1 MSGILSGGPT
11 SCANCV
17 QTDCSHSTDLP
28 DLALICEA
36 FVNATFPPDVQ
47 EDIKKGNRCH
57 ICGAPA
63 ILGGGGRVTCGS
75 CLLAQAAAKKRLGDK
90 LVKTWRGAF
99 ASPAPAPA
107 SAEGGLDPD
116 EIEDEEEP

>member
-28 DLALICEA
+28 DIALICDL
-36 FVNATFPPDVQ
+36 FLNSTFPPDVQ
-47 EDIKKGNRCH
+47 QAIRDGDRCH

-63 ILGGGGRVTCGS
+63 ILGGGGRVTCGT
-75 CLLAQAAAKKRLGDK
+75 CLLAQGAAKKRLGDK
-90 LVKTWRGAF
+90 VVKAWRGSF
-99 ASPAPAPA
+99 ASPTPAAPVPV
-107 SAEGGLDPD
+107 EGGLDPD
-116 EIEDEEEP
+116 EIEEEDR

>member
-1 MSGILSGGPT
+1 MSEILTGGPT

-47 EDIKKGNRCH
+47 DHIKKGNRCH
-57 ICGAPA
+57 ICAAPA
-63 ILGGGGRVTCGS
+63 LIGGGGRVTCGN
-75 CLLAQAAAKKRLGDK
+75 CLFRQNAARGRLGDK
-90 LVKTWRGAF
+90 AIREWRGTA
-99 ASPAPAPA
+99 AEPPAPVLDVGA
-107 SAEGGLDPD
+107 DPD
-116 EIEDEEEP
+116 EVEEEEGV

>member
-47 EDIKKGNRCH
+47 DDIKNGNRCH

-63 ILGGGGRVTCGS
+63 ILGGGGRVTCGA
-75 CLLAQAAAKKRLGDK
+75 CLLAQTEAKRQLGDK
-90 LVKTWRGAF
+90 IVKAF
-99 ASPAPAPA
+99 RATFSETPAPALTP
-107 SAEGGLDPD
+107 STGLDPD
-116 EIEDEEEP
+116 EVEEGA

>member
-1 MSGILSGGPT
+1 MSGILTGGPT

-47 EDIKKGNRCH
+47 DDIKNGNRCH

-63 ILGGGGRVTCGS
+63 IIGGGGWVTCGD
-75 CLLAQAAAKKRLGDK
+75 CLFRQNAARGRLGDK
-90 LVKTWRGAF
+90 AIREWRGTA
-99 ASPAPAPA
+99 AEPPAPVLDAGA
-107 SAEGGLDPD
+107 DPD
-116 EIEDEEEP
+116 EVEEEEGV

>member
-63 ILGGGGRVTCGS
+63 IIGGGGRMTCGT
-75 CLLAQAAAKKRLGDK
+75 CLLAQGAAKKRLGDK
-90 LVKTWRGAF
+90 LVKAWRGAF
-99 ASPAPAPA
+99 TSPTPAAPVP
-107 SAEGGLDPD
+107 AEGGADPD
-116 EIEDEEEP
+116 EIEEEDR